1 MDFKRTKNV
10 NQLIERKHNGMIK
23 VVSGLRRCGKTYL
36 LFKLFAEH
44 LLESGVAEDH
54 IIKIAL
60 DDIKYSELRD
70 ALKLYNFIV
79 SKIKDS
85 EKYYILLDE
94 IQFVPDFVGLLNGLL
109 HIENADT
116 YVTGSNSRFLSSDI
130 VTEFRGRGDEVRL
143 RPLTFAE
150 YSEGISG
157 ESHELLNNYLIFGG
171 MPGCAV
177 IREEERKIQY
187 LTMLYQTIYLR
198 DIIERVK
205 IRNTEEFRELTEMLA
220 SDIGGLT
227 NPKKLSDTFLSVKG
241 IKITHDTVVSYIN
254 SLVDS
259 FLVERAQRY
268 DIKGKKYIST
278 PLKYYFGDLGIRN
291 AALGFRQSE
300 KNHLME
306 NLIYNELR
314 YRGFSVDV
322 GVVAKSI
329 KNKNGN
335 GTTVNYEVDFVAN
348 KGFKRFYIQSAYIL
362 DDEEKRL
369 QEERSLDNI
378 NDNFAKVVISM
389 YGTVRYYQND
399 KGYMI
404 LSLEEFLKNEDLIN

>member
-1 MDFKRTKNV
+1 MDFKRTKNL

-79 SKIKDS
+79 GKIKDS

-157 ESHELLNNYLIFGG
+157 ESHELLDNYLIFGG

-177 IREEERKIQY
+177 IHEEERKIQY
-187 LTMLYQTIYLR
+187 LTMLYQTIYLH

-220 SDIGGLT
+220 SGIGGLT

-259 FLVERAQRY
+259 FLVERAQRF

-322 GVVAKSI
+322 GVVAI
-329 KNKNGN
+329 K
-335 GTTVNYEVDFVAN
+335 TETA
-348 KGFKRFYIQSAYIL
+348 L
-362 DDEEKRL
+362 P
-369 QEERSLDNI
+369 
-378 NDNFAKVVISM
+378 
-389 YGTVRYYQND
+389 
-399 KGYMI
+399 
-404 LSLEEFLKNEDLIN
+404 